1 MLKSTVV
8 KLAGSVLAPL
18 VLITTRMRSGNA
30 GTSTVRVW
38 NVIVLPL
45 LSVNTG
51 LIMNVFICAVPA
63 PLLKFIA
70 RCWAPLGAGLSS
82 VDVNTPVVPRGTLA
96 LNACHVPEGSTI
108 AVPGGP

>member
-18 VLITTRMRSGNA
+18 VLITTLMRSGNA

-45 LSVNTG
+45 ASVSTG
-51 LIMNVFICAVPA
+51 LIMNVLMFAVPA

-70 RCWAPLGAGLSS
+70 RC
-82 VDVNTPVVPRGTLA
+82 
-96 LNACHVPEGSTI
+96 
-108 AVPGGP
+108 